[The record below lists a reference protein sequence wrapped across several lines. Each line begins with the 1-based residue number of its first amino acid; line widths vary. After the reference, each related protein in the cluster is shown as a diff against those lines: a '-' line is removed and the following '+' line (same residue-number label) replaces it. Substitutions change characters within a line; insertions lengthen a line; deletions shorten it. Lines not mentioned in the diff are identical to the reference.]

1 MKSKDL
7 VNEDEIKFL
16 ERTLHKERI
25 VQNDVKKKLLG
36 SNQTFEKY
44 FQQAKEFIEK
54 NQHD

>member
-36 SNQTFEKY
+36 SNKTFEKY

-54 NQHD
+54 N